1 MKLVLAFLLGAT
13 TLTNASVQANE
24 EPTRFIERKSEG
36 WFFYKDPKELPTPPP
51 VVIVPPKTADTAKK
65 PPAKD
70 QQDLNS

>member
-36 WFFYKDPKELPTPPP
+36 WFFYKDP
-51 VVIVPPKTADTAKK
+51 
-65 PPAKD
+65 
-70 QQDLNS
+70 